1 MTGFHRF
8 RSRYSHHAVACP
20 REGDQYGSG
29 LHDPAWWMIWLVGY
43 SPVISLFAAA
53 ITVGV
58 VVMIDNYPSNWRLAP
73 ATVVIIMDAGSAA
86 QTSDQELWLALS
98 RFLEITLGCVVAL
111 SVAWIYSRAI
121 MTIRKRLRHWQTWAD
136 LKESAVIRRRNRP
149 ARRELPPRRAPMSRR
164 NQSPFHSRRTCPW
177 RAFQHGLRGQAFPE
191 GQNAGPDFRQRA
203 ECT

>member
-1 MTGFHRF
+1 MAFVHFSNLGKALHYASQTFIGCLISWFALRGIGIEHPIWSMMTVFIVSDPDIHTTLSLARV
-8 RSRYSHHAVACP
+8 RAINTAVGCTI
-20 REGDQYGSG
+20 GMV
-29 LHDPAWWMIWLVGY
+29 MIWLVGY

-121 MTIRKRLRHWQTWAD
+121 MTIRKRLRHGKPGQT
-136 LKESAVIRRRNRP
+136 
-149 ARRELPPRRAPMSRR
+149 
-164 NQSPFHSRRTCPW
+164 
-177 RAFQHGLRGQAFPE
+177 
-191 GQNAGPDFRQRA
+191 
-203 ECT
+203 